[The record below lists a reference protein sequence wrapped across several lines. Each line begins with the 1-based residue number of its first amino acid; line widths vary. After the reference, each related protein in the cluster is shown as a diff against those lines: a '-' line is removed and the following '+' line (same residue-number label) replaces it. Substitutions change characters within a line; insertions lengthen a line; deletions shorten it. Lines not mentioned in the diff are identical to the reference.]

1 MLYGR
6 SEERA
11 RIATLLQGARRGHAL
26 LQDAA
31 EQADGFRQLRCA
43 GIEAELELPFAGLHQ
58 LLGPVLDRLD
68 RLPAPQ
74 AQGLQ
79 AAFGLVE
86 TEATSNRFLVELGV
100 LSLLAVVAGEQPV
113 LCSIAEAGW
122 LDAASA

>member
-11 RIATLLQGARRGHAL
+11 RIVTLLQGARRGHAGVLVIRGEAGIGKHAL

-43 GIEAELELPFAGLHQ
+43 GIEAEVELPFAGLHQ

-79 AAFGLVE
+79 AAF
-86 TEATSNRFLVELGV
+86 AF
-100 LSLLAVVAGEQPV
+100 
-113 LCSIAEAGW
+113 
-122 LDAASA
+122 